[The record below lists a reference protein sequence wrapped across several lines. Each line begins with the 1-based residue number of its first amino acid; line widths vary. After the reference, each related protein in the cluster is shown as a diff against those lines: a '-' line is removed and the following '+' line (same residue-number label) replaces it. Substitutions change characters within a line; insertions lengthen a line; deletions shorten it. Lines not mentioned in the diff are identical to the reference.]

1 MVSQQSKGSFK
12 TLNLKILYLVK
23 MCPNFVSSLLIKLSY
38 SKKVFLFALNF
49 LPWDFLLIKKLEI
62 EKTKTT

>member
-1 MVSQQSKGSFK
+1 MYVIASNCKAEFQQVGIF
-12 TLNLKILYLVK
+12 
-23 MCPNFVSSLLIKLSY
+23 
-38 SKKVFLFALNF
+38 FAFNF